1 MLHYTGHPLIDVG
14 VAVITA
20 YADKTN
26 PTDVTE
32 DDLAKIATYIQR
44 EYGKNPMKAFLS
56 VIFPNS
62 GFTQPAFDKQPE
74 KRAAYAH
81 SVLLGWRSE
90 TPVLDERC
98 VFFDIPAISRVYRET
113 VPLVGAESGY
123 NFYAEGASGLPV
135 SGLALLAIQAFPL
148 GGVKCSGRVLIM
160 HAEDPELTYYFA
172 SQALRANRAYLNLAA
187 QAAKYDDAKYPR
199 TQIIE
204 RLVQAEVERQDRD
217 VGSVTAYH
225 LTNYGTNA
233 AVEIYYLPLQIMR
246 FLSYATDATYRSAWQ
261 RLVGQAWEGNVAE
274 PERDV
279 FDLPARRNVLYE
291 DLFAL
296 PQDAR
301 RFLRTYILRTP
312 HVQKL
317 RTKDDPRG
325 TYSLLTQSDFVS
337 WPLTSLFLKE
347 VMNVDET
354 RIEAIR
360 TMADQLADYVDEHGD
375 QRLFRT
381 LLYGGSRGQDYQ
393 ELRTRLIR
401 ADYDQIAR
409 HEPLFTL
416 DQFVA
421 VFENSNSQYTWVLAR
436 DLLLIRI
443 IERLHER
450 GKIAQ
455 FREVIQTP
463 PERKI
468 EEDTE

>member
-1 MLHYTGHPLIDVG
+1 MLHYTGHPLLDVG

-32 DDLAKIATYIQR
+32 NDLAKIATYIER

-74 KRAAYAH
+74 KRVAYAR

-90 TPVLDERC
+90 LPVLDERC

-113 VPLVGAESGY
+113 IPLVGAESGY

-204 RLVQAEVERQDRD
+204 RLMQAEVERQDRD
-217 VGSVTAYH
+217 VGSITAYH

-233 AVEIYYLPLQIMR
+233 AVDIYYLPLQITR
-246 FLSYATDATYRSAWQ
+246 FLSYITDATYRSAWQ
-261 RLVGQAWEGNVAE
+261 RLVGQAWEGNAVE

-279 FDLPARRNVLYE
+279 FNLPARRNVLYE

-296 PQDAR
+296 PQDSR

-312 HVQKL
+312 RVRKS
-317 RTKDDPRG
+317 KDDPRAG
-325 TYSLLTQSDFVS
+325 YQLLNDLDMVS
-337 WPLTSLFLKE
+337 WPLTRLFLKE

-360 TMADQLADYVDEHGD
+360 TMADQLADYIDEHGD

-381 LLYGGSRGQDYQ
+381 LLYGGNRGVDYQ

-401 ADYDQIAR
+401 ADYDVLSDDKQ
-409 HEPLFTL
+409 LFSFDL
-416 DQFVA
+416 FLA

-455 FREVIQTP
+455 FREIIQTP